1 MNAVVHEEPVESRVK
16 RWGLELGFDAVAIAG
31 TELAEE
37 ESRLLEWLGR
47 GWHGEMD
54 YMARHG
60 ARRARPAELIPGTV
74 SIITVRLDYQPSDAR
89 DAQAVLDDPDRA
101 FVSRYALGRDYHKV
115 MRSKLQQLAERTAS
129 GAHRHRTAAPGGNGT
144 VTGPST
150 LGTATIS
157 DTPAS
162 SCTCTCVVAPWK
174 TTSCTTPSN
183 AFSPA
188 RACVV
193 GSTSVIRSGR
203 MTTAPAPRG
212 TGTSA
217 CAAS

>member
-1 MNAVVHEEPVESRVK
+1 MRASLFRQAGMSSARWDNQGMNAVVHEEPVESRVK

-31 TELAEE
+31 AELAEE

-60 ARRARPAELIPGTV
+60 ARRAGPAELIPGTV

-115 MRSKLQQLAERTAS
+115 MRSKLQQLAERMTAELGPFS
-129 GAHRHRTAAPGGNGT
+129 YRVFSDSAPVMEVSLATRAGLGWRGKH
-144 VTGPST
+144 T
-150 LGTATIS
+150 LLLS
-157 DTPAS
+157 RD
-162 SCTCTCVVAPWK
+162 
-174 TTSCTTPSN
+174 
-183 AFSPA
+183 
-188 RACVV
+188 
-193 GSTSVIRSGR
+193 
-203 MTTAPAPRG
+203 
-212 TGTSA
+212 
-217 CAAS
+217 